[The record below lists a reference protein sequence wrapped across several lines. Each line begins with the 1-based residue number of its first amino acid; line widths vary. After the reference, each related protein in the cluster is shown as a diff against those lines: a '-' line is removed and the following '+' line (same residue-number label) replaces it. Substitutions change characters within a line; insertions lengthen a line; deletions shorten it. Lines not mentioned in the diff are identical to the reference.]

1 MDVTVV
7 LLLLFWLMQLN
18 PSDIL
23 HKSNTTGFVCF
34 VCFFFC
40 HCVSPKFYYNPP
52 TTRQNLKRRN
62 KCCWLTAC
70 HLLSQD
76 FIKIPACRRLAMRST
91 LILSIINYLQVV
103 NYNKMESSFY
113 TRFSVLVSLG
123 VSTSWLLSLC
133 VLMVWDVKGSQN
145 SESGEIDMLV
155 RSLPVLT
162 AFKKKQDSL
171 SWRESWHIIH
181 VRSSSAAVH
190 LTSCYRIFVFM
201 FGVQDDY
208 TISRLLYVIKLLSP
222 LLETRRIA
230 RGRIQ
235 TQQRYTHKSESKTG

>member
-91 LILSIINYLQVV
+91 LILSIINYLQQ
-103 NYNKMESSFY
+103 NGIILLYSFLCPC
-113 TRFSVLVSLG
+113 FS
-123 VSTSWLLSLC
+123 
-133 VLMVWDVKGSQN
+133 GSQHKL
-145 SESGEIDMLV
+145 IALLV
-155 RSLPVLT
+155 CPYGLRCEGVT
-162 AFKKKQDSL
+162 EFRE
-171 SWRESWHIIH
+171 WRDRHAGQVS
-181 VRSSSAAVH
+181 
-190 LTSCYRIFVFM
+190 
-201 FGVQDDY
+201 
-208 TISRLLYVIKLLSP
+208 SRLDGL
-222 LLETRRIA
+222 
-230 RGRIQ
+230 
-235 TQQRYTHKSESKTG
+235 